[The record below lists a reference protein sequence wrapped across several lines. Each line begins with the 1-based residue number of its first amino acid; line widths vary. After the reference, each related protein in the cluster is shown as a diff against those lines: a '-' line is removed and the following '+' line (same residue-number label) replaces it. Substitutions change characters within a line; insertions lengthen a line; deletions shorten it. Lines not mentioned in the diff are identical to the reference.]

1 MADDQTLQF
10 YANTART
17 YAEKTNYQPGEQL
30 RSFVAALPTRA
41 EVLELGTGG
50 GHDAAFMV
58 AQGLRVSPTYASVA
72 LAAEAERRLGQAVTI
87 MAFSALE
94 AVLRYDGVWANASL
108 LHAPK
113 AELTGDLA
121 RIHRALRPGGLLVA
135 SFKAGDGE
143 GRDRYGRYYN
153 YPDRSELEAHFR
165 AAGNWSELG
174 IAALP
179 GTGYDKL
186 PTTWLWV
193 SART

>member
-1 MADDQTLQF
+1 MADEQTLQF

-17 YAEKTNYQPGEQL
+17 YAEKTSYQPGEWL
-30 RSFVAALPTRA
+30 RAFVAALPIRA

-50 GHDAAFMV
+50 GHDAAFML
-58 AQGLRVSPTYASVA
+58 AQGLRVSPTDASVA

-94 AVLRYDGVWANASL
+94 AASRYDGVWANAAL

-113 AELTGDLA
+113 SELTSDLA

-153 YPDRSELEAHFR
+153 YPARDELAAHVR
-165 AAGNWSELG
+165 AAGIWSELSVT
-174 IAALP
+174 AQA
-179 GTGYDKL
+179 GTGYDNV